1 MNITALKVVLDTNI
15 LIAVIGRKSPFRWIF
30 DCIIQ
35 GRIIL
40 CVSNEILFEYQ
51 EILAKKTSHDVAE
64 NVVNFIT
71 VNPFTKKTD
80 IYFNFELIS
89 EDADD
94 NKFVDCAIAS
104 NAACLVSNDK
114 HFQVLKTIDFPKVKV
129 LELQEFEEKYKSV
142 LTENI

>member
-1 MNITALKVVLDTNI
+1 MNITALRVVLDTNI
-15 LIAVIGRKSPFRWIF
+15 LIAVIGKRSPFRWIF

-40 CVSNEILFEYQ
+40 CVSNDILFEYR
-51 EILAKKTSHDVAE
+51 EILAKKTSHEVAE

-71 VNPFTKKTD
+71 ITPYTEKTD
-80 IYFNFELIS
+80 IFFNFGLIS

-94 NKFVDCAIAS
+94 NKFVDCAIAL
-104 NAACLVSNDK
+104 NAVCLVSNDK

-129 LELQEFEEKYKSV
+129 LELREFEEKYKTV